1 MRALLHNAL
10 IVFLTALLQEDIAIL
25 SAGFFVVERD
35 MPLAIA
41 FAAVYSGMLTSNFL
55 LYGLGMMARRLPWAQ
70 RWLIGAKVE
79 HVRQRL
85 RERLVLTVA
94 LCRLTP
100 GLLFPTLLGCGW
112 LGVSFARFALITA
125 VTAVLYVPLM
135 LMLVVMFGEIVRQ
148 RLSDWAWLS
157 LVALTPAG
165 VREP

>member
-1 MRALLHNAL
+1 MRVLLHNAL

-55 LYGLGMMARRLPWAQ
+55 LYGLGMMARRLPWAR

-135 LMLVVMFGEIVRQ
+135 LMLVVMFGEIVQQ

-157 LVALTPAG
+157 LVAHTPAG
-165 VREP
+165 VRES